1 MSKIENTSSH
11 KDVYSVWKDGM
22 DNFYSTMEKS
32 IPQFH
37 QAATN
42 LFQEYAKALNNASS
56 SIVEIQ
62 REFAT
67 RAGIKSSLP
76 EASVNMMRDS
86 AERISRSL
94 DVQSKV
100 SIASIDAAQQN
111 IKTWNENSSAFV
123 NINKSMADSLIS
135 PFNPKV

>member
-1 MSKIENTSSH
+1 MSKIENTNNH
-11 KDVYSVWKDGM
+11 KDVYSVWKEGT
-22 DNFYSTMEKS
+22 DNFYSTIEKS

-42 LFQEYAKALNNASS
+42 LFQEYAKALNNTSS

-67 RAGIKSSLP
+67 KAGIKSSLP
-76 EASVNMMRDS
+76 EASVNMIRDS

-111 IKTWNENSSAFV
+111 IKTWNENSTAFV
-123 NINKSMADSLIS
+123 NINKSIADSLIS

>member
-1 MSKIENTSSH
+1 MSKIENTSNH

-22 DNFYSTMEKS
+22 DNFYSTIEKS

-42 LFQEYAKALNNASS
+42 LFQEYAKALNDASS

-67 RAGIKSSLP
+67 KAGIKSNLP
-76 EASVNMMRDS
+76 EASINMMRDS

-94 DVQSKV
+94 GVQSKV

-111 IKTWNENSSAFV
+111 IRTWNENSTAFA
-123 NINKSMADSLIS
+123 NINKSIADSLIS

>member
-1 MSKIENTSSH
+1 MSKIENTGNH
-11 KDVYSVWKDGM
+11 KDIYSVWKEGI
-22 DNFYSTMEKS
+22 DNFYSTIEKS

-42 LFQEYAKALNNASS
+42 LFQEYARALNNAST

-67 RAGIKSSLP
+67 KAGIKSNLP
-76 EASVNMMRDS
+76 EASIKMIHDS
-86 AERISRSL
+86 TEKINKSL
-94 DVQSKV
+94 DVQSKM
-100 SIASIDAAQQN
+100 SIASIDAVQQN

-123 NINKSMADSLIS
+123 NINKNIADSLIS
-135 PFNPKV
+135 PFNPKI

>member
-1 MSKIENTSSH
+1 MSKIENTNNH

-22 DNFYSTMEKS
+22 DNFYSTIEKS

-56 SIVEIQ
+56 SIVDIQ

-67 RAGIKSSLP
+67 KAGIKSNLP
-76 EASVNMMRDS
+76 EASINMIHDS
-86 AERISRSL
+86 AEKINKSL

-111 IKTWNENSSAFV
+111 IKTWNENSSCFCQYQQ
-123 NINKSMADSLIS
+123 KHS
-135 PFNPKV
+135 

>member
-1 MSKIENTSSH
+1 MSKIENTSNH

-22 DNFYSTMEKS
+22 DNFHSTIEKS

-42 LFQEYAKALNNASS
+42 LFQEYAKALNNVSS

-67 RAGIKSSLP
+67 KAGIKSSLP
-76 EASVNMMRDS
+76 EASINMMRDS
-86 AERISRSL
+86 AERINKSL

-111 IKTWNENSSAFV
+111 IKTWNENSTAFA
-123 NINKSMADSLIS
+123 NINKSIADSLIS

>member
-1 MSKIENTSSH
+1 MSKIENTNSH

-22 DNFYSTMEKS
+22 DSFYSTIEKS

-86 AERISRSL
+86 AERIRRSL
-94 DVQSKV
+94 DVQSRV
-100 SIASIDAAQQN
+100 SIASIDAARQN
-111 IKTWNENSSAFV
+111 IRTWNENSTAFA

>member
-1 MSKIENTSSH
+1 MSKIENTNSH

-22 DNFYSTMEKS
+22 DNFYLTIEKS
-32 IPQFH
+32 VPQFH

-67 RAGIKSSLP
+67 RAGIRSSLP

-111 IKTWNENSSAFV
+111 IKTWNENSTAFA
-123 NINKSMADSLIS
+123 NINKSMAGSLIS

>member
-1 MSKIENTSSH
+1 MSKIENTSNH

-56 SIVEIQ
+56 SIVDIQ

-67 RAGIKSSLP
+67 KAGIKSNLP
-76 EASVNMMRDS
+76 EASISMIHDS

-111 IKTWNENSSAFV
+111 IKT
-123 NINKSMADSLIS
+123 
-135 PFNPKV
+135 

>member
-1 MSKIENTSSH
+1 MSKIENTNNH

-22 DNFYSTMEKS
+22 DNFYSTIEKS

-42 LFQEYAKALNNASS
+42 LFQEYAKALNNTSS
-56 SIVEIQ
+56 SIVDIQ

-67 RAGIKSSLP
+67 KAGIKSNLP
-76 EASVNMMRDS
+76 EASINMIRDS
-86 AERISRSL
+86 AEKINQSL

-111 IKTWNENSSAFV
+111 IKTWNENSTAFA
-123 NINKSMADSLIS
+123 NINKSIVDSLIS